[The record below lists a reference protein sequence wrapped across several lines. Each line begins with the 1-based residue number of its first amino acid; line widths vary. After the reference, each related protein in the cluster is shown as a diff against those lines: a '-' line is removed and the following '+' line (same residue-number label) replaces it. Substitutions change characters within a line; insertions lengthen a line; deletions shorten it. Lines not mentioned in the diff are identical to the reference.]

1 MTSTQASFI
10 LDFGCVSKNLT
21 FYENRGNT
29 SATHTLFPSENTIKI
44 FSIRDLEPKRHKELM
59 LIIILLFEENRG
71 VQYERSYSWDSR
83 IFSDFQI
90 LSRKAIKPET
100 GLGTGSLNTL
110 WQNKQP

>member
-1 MTSTQASFI
+1 MTSKQASFI

-21 FYENRGNT
+21 FYENRGNI